1 MIQPLA
7 IVMAMIVVVSRI
19 QHDIWDVR
27 VGIPATVLLTL
38 VFLQQSYKAG
48 LPTLPY
54 LTFLDEVYVVCYVL
68 TLIAFVL
75 TIWAGKKRFDVNRL
89 NDEAQIDLMERRIEQ
104 FDRFWPAAVIGI
116 GFLSIALC
124 WVLE

>member
-7 IVMAMIVVVSRI
+7 IVMAMVVVVSRI

-27 VGIPATVLLTL
+27 VGIPATVLLAL
-38 VFLQQSYKAG
+38 VFLQQSYKSG

-54 LTFLDEVYVVCYVL
+54 LTFLDEIYVVCYVL
-68 TLIAFVL
+68 TLLAFVL
-75 TIWAGKKRFDVNRL
+75 SIWAGKKRFEIHRL
-89 NDEAQIDLMERRIEQ
+89 SDQAQIDLMDKRIERL
-104 FDRFWPAAVIGI
+104 DRLWPAAVIGI

-124 WVLE
+124 WMLE